1 MEIKVLGAG
10 CKNCKKLL
18 SNVEKVVADV
28 SLDGVNVLYITD
40 LDEISKTGL
49 LRTPGLI
56 FDKKIV
62 SSGRV
67 PNVKEVKSM
76 LDDYLN

>member
-1 MEIKVLGAG
+1 MEIKVLGSG

-18 SNVEKVVADV
+18 SNVEEAVKEM
-28 SLDGVNVLYITD
+28 SLEEVDIKYITD
-40 LDEISKTGL
+40 LNEISKTGL

-67 PNVKEVKSM
+67 PNVKEVKNL
-76 LDDYLN
+76 LDDYIN

>member
-1 MEIKVLGAG
+1 MEIKVLGSG

-18 SNVEKVVADV
+18 SNVEKTVKDML
-28 SLDGVNVLYITD
+28 LDGVEIKYITE

-49 LRTPGLI
+49 LRTPGLM

-67 PNVKEVKSM
+67 PTAKEVKTM
-76 LDDYLN
+76 LEDYLN

>member
-1 MEIKVLGAG
+1 MVIKVLGAG

-18 SNVEKVVADV
+18 SNVEKAVKEKE
-28 SLDGVNVLYITD
+28 LTNVEVEYITD
-40 LDEISKTGL
+40 LEEISKTGL

-67 PNVKEVKSM
+67 PNSKEVKEM
-76 LDDYLN
+76 LNDYLN

>member
-1 MEIKVLGAG
+1 MEIKVLGSG

-18 SNVEKVVADV
+18 ANVESAVAEMALEEVDIK
-28 SLDGVNVLYITD
+28 YITD
-40 LDEISKTGL
+40 LNEISKTGL

-56 FDKKIV
+56 FDKKII

-67 PNVKEVKSM
+67 PNTKEIKVLLK
-76 LDDYLN
+76 DYLN

>member
-1 MEIKVLGAG
+1 MVIKVLGSG

-18 SNVEKVVADV
+18 SNVEKAIKDM
-28 SLDGVNVLYITD
+28 SLDGVDVEYITE

-49 LRTPGLI
+49 LRTPGLM

-67 PNVKEVKSM
+67 PNTKEVKTM
-76 LDDYLN
+76 LEDYLN

>member
-1 MEIKVLGAG
+1 MVIKVLGAG

-18 SNVEKVVADV
+18 SNVEKAVQDMG
-28 SLDGVNVLYITD
+28 LTNVDIEYITD
-40 LDEISKTGL
+40 LEEIAKTGL
-49 LRTPGLI
+49 LRTPGLM
-56 FDKKIV
+56 FNKKIV

-67 PNVKEVKSM
+67 PNTKEVRGM

>member
-1 MEIKVLGAG
+1 MEIKVLGSG

-18 SNVEKVVADV
+18 ANVESAVAEMALEEVDIK
-28 SLDGVNVLYITD
+28 YITD
-40 LDEISKTGL
+40 LNEISKTGL

-56 FDKKIV
+56 FDKKII

-67 PNVKEVKSM
+67 SNTKEIKVLLK
-76 LDDYLN
+76 DYLN

>member
-1 MEIKVLGAG
+1 MVIKVLGAG

-18 SNVEKVVADV
+18 SNVEKAVQDMG
-28 SLDGVNVLYITD
+28 LTNVDIEYITD
-40 LDEISKTGL
+40 LEEIAKTGL
-49 LRTPGLI
+49 LRTPGLM
-56 FDKKIV
+56 FNKKIV

-67 PNVKEVKSM
+67 PNTKEVREM

>member
-1 MEIKVLGAG
+1 MVIKVLGAG

-18 SNVEKVVADV
+18 SNVEKAVKDME
-28 SLDGVNVLYITD
+28 LTNVDIEYITD
-40 LDEISKTGL
+40 LEEISKTGL
-49 LRTPGLI
+49 LRTPGLM
-56 FDKKIV
+56 FNKKIV

-67 PNVKEVKSM
+67 PNTKEVREM